1 MEYNI
6 VNYAEENMDTFAQRA
21 FCPVDSL
28 ILSWAA
34 YLRLPEEHLEA
45 HDWRGVRLGE
55 LLRAEDFG
63 C

>member
-28 ILSWAA
+28 ILSWLS
-34 YLRLPEEHLEA
+34 YLRIPGDAPEF
-45 HDWRGVRLGE
+45 R
-55 LLRAEDFG
+55 EDRKSVV
-63 C
+63 